1 MIAPKLT
8 GNRCQCAACGECF
21 NSTST
26 FDRHR
31 VGDFST
37 PTSRR
42 CRTPAEL
49 ILRGWS
55 RNVRGFWIE
64 RAMCREDSTVRAQAR
79 RAPRPATGVP
89 HEVA

>member
-31 VGDFST
+31 AGDFST

-55 RNVRGFWIE
+55 RNARGFWIE
-64 RAMCREDSTVRAQAR
+64 RAMRREASTARAGSTRNAE
-79 RAPRPATGVP
+79 PMETYP
-89 HEVA
+89 